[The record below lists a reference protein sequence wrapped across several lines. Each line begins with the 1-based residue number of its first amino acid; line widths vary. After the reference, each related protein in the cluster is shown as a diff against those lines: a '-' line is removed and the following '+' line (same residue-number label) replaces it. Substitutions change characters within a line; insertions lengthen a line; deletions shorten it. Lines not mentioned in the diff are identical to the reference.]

1 MFLDLILMCAH
12 VRMHACSY
20 VCLCVCVGFPIPA
33 SNSWTPAGYL
43 RIQFSF
49 DTVHLDIQTDSTGK
63 GFSPTR
69 VPSTLDTSHNPKLQV
84 GGSNNSG
91 GHLQVHIVT
100 YTFEHLAINP
110 RLPWHPPW
118 VLSNL
123 SEQLIELRK
132 PVYFLHY
139 RLITKDIKDYE
150 STARYRD
157 TQGSIL
163 NKDTSVSWSLG
174 PPRWNMEV
182 LWAPYFW
189 SLYGDFI
196 T

>member
-1 MFLDLILMCAH
+1 MYAH
-12 VRMHACSY
+12 VLVCMCL
-20 VCLCVCVGFPIPA
+20 CLCVCVGFPIP
-33 SNSWTPAGYL
+33 SSDSWTPAGCL
-43 RIQFSF
+43 RIQLSF

-69 VPSTLDTSHNPKLQV
+69 APSTLDTSHNPKLQV

-100 YTFEHLAINP
+100 YTFEWQAVDQ

-132 PVYFLHY
+132 PVYSLHY
-139 RLITKDIKDYE
+139 QLITKDIKDYE

-157 TQGSIL
+157 TQGNVL
-163 NKDTSVSWSLG
+163 NKDASVSWSLG
-174 PPRWNMEV
+174 PPMMEHES
-182 LWAPYFW
+182 
-189 SLYGDFI
+189 SLSPILFEFVWKLHHIGMID
-196 T
+196 